1 MGDGIDQMV
10 ILSNADRM
18 MVILKGSLSTSPN
31 HISDYQC
38 VREANIA
45 KNKELIRELGLNDL
59 WGIGTDKATGKK
71 GKNLK
76 GGMEK
81 KDDADETGT
90 R

>member
-1 MGDGIDQMV
+1 MGDGVDQMV
-10 ILSNADRM
+10 ISANADRV
-18 MVILKGSLSTSPN
+18 MVVSKGSPSTSAN
-31 HISDYQC
+31 HISDYQR

-76 GGMEK
+76 GGTEK
-81 KDDADETGT
+81 KDADETGT